1 MKTILFE
8 EVKRINELMG
18 LDSNI
23 IVESNIFTE
32 LLKRDARQSLYNL
45 GKVLRRPIRSVD
57 EIVEADIPM
66 ILRSTSK
73 AADEF
78 KSMIVKAWGISAD
91 EFESKTTQEL
101 IQDLSTLGVKD
112 GKDIIRIIK
121 KASSD
126 LGVEPKGGL
135 PKPRGGGSVSS
146 NISVNSRIGLTPEN
160 VLNTDPD
167 LSEAVSKLSEMLDD
181 AGVQIPKNKKI
192 AFLDEIQKKLAER
205 METLNKQ
212 YSKADIEDF
221 FNDPGYA
228 KTIAALN
235 RLPVD
240 KRREMILSLKE
251 SLGKDYKTFI
261 SKLNV
266 GADTKK
272 FFYSLYDKFFNNI
285 LLGKQF
291 WIQKDNWFKTFL
303 GWYKS
308 YIWRTEKW
316 FLTAM
321 VFNTIA
327 TAAEADNKGKWTIEK
342 FLDVAKEATSG
353 AAKSI
358 FALIPI
364 YGPVHAGT
372 SLVSSAVNMAV
383 AGINSIKKT
392 KQNLENPTNHDSLT
406 DVVMNLTVNDAKNF
420 VENQDGL
427 KNNLPKDISEY
438 GQIDY
443 KEITGGD
450 GKTKIQVWLD
460 GINTVTLER
469 RKTPSHPLDGEVKL
483 STN

>member
-1 MKTILFE
+1 
-8 EVKRINELMG
+8 
-18 LDSNI
+18 
-23 IVESNIFTE
+23 
-32 LLKRDARQSLYNL
+32 
-45 GKVLRRPIRSVD
+45 
-57 EIVEADIPM
+57 
-66 ILRSTSK
+66 
-73 AADEF
+73 
-78 KSMIVKAWGISAD
+78 
-91 EFESKTTQEL
+91 
-101 IQDLSTLGVKD
+101 LSTLGVRD

-135 PKPRGGGSVSS
+135 PKPKGGGPVSS
-146 NISVNSRIGLTPEN
+146 NISLDSRIGLTTEN

-167 LSEAVSKLSEMLDD
+167 LSQTVSKLSEILDD
-181 AGVQIPKNKKI
+181 AKVQIPKNKKI
-192 AFLDEIQKKLAER
+192 AFLAEIQKKLAER

-228 KTIAALN
+228 KTIAALD

-240 KRREMILSLKE
+240 KRREMILNLKE

-261 SKLNV
+261 SKLNI

-291 WIQKDNWFKTFL
+291 WIQKDNWFKTFW

-327 TAAEADNKGKWTIEK
+327 AAAEADTQGKWSIEK
-342 FLDVAKEATSG
+342 FLDVAKEMGSG
-353 AAKSI
+353 AAKSV
-358 FALIPI
+358 FALIPM

-372 SLVSSAVNMAV
+372 SLVSSAINMAV

-392 KQNLENPTNHDSLT
+392 KQNLEKPTNQDSLT

-438 GQIDY
+438 GQIEY
-443 KEITGGD
+443 KEVTGGD

-460 GINTVTLER
+460 GINTVTLEK
-469 RKTPSHPLDGEVKL
+469 RKTTSHPLDGEVKL